1 MLIEFLRS
9 LPLFADLDRPTLVPL
24 VARAREEQHV
34 EGEEIFREGDE
45 VDAFHLVL
53 EGQMSVTR
61 EVDEGTP
68 QELARLGPGGYF
80 AEMGLLNKARR
91 LATAKIVAPSA
102 ILRIEKPDLIE
113 FLRAH
118 PETELKLR
126 SEIVRRHG
134 RNASALLALAGHR
147 DPRIRLGMPAL
158 ATFDDGLRAS
168 FVLENLALGGV
179 AVSGVPNDWLPGKR
193 VGFHLGLSRDP
204 EILDVQ
210 GTISWREGDAVGIA
224 LDAATSGD
232 GSEIQNAL
240 SRFLE
245 KRREL

>member
-9 LPLFADLDRPTLVPL
+9 QPLFADLDRPTLVPL
-24 VARAREEQHV
+24 VARAHEEQHV

-45 VDAFHLVL
+45 VDAFYLVL
-53 EGQMSVTR
+53 EGQLVVTR
-61 EVDEGTP
+61 EVEGGAP

-91 LATAKIVAPSA
+91 LATAKVVAPSA
-102 ILRIEKPDLIE
+102 LLRIERSDLIE

-134 RNASALLALAGHR
+134 RNASALLALAGQR

-158 ATFDDGLRAS
+158 ATFSDGLRAS
-168 FVLENLALGGV
+168 FVLENLALGGI
-179 AVSGVPNDWLPGKR
+179 AVSGVPRNWEPGMA
-193 VGFHLGLSRDP
+193 VDFALGLSRDP
-204 EILDVQ
+204 NILDVQ
-210 GTISWREGDAVGIA
+210 GTISWREGDTVGIA
-224 LDAATSGD
+224 LDPETSGD
-232 GSEIQNAL
+232 GTEVQNAL
-240 SRFLE
+240 ARFLE
-245 KRREL
+245 KRRE